1 MPLEVESCISWHGR
15 REGLS
20 QLFLSPVATSYPWG
34 SSSRSPHPRRAVG
47 YGSLH
52 EHPTPALLPAP
63 KPSPDPGPHHHLHPR
78 LFPGCCWGFALE
90 HWPSPKY
97 PRYPRGA
104 TERRNSHPALVWSFW
119 TLPPSPPRSP
129 LPSSLSSSFR
139 GHSGKKRA
147 RNLEEDWREKIKS
160 EWKEGHSWLTQ
171 WRTIQEQPTP
181 SEKQS
186 PFTANQVRTPKDEL
200 QSSCWLRKL
209 KLPSEDLDE
218 CCTKHF

>member
-15 REGLS
+15 QEGLS
-20 QLFLSPVATSYPWG
+20 QLCLSPVATSYPWG
-34 SSSRSPHPRRAVG
+34 SSSRSTHPRRAVG

-52 EHPTPALLPAP
+52 EHPTPALVPAP
-63 KPSPDPGPHHHLHPR
+63 KPSPDPGVHHHLHPL
-78 LFPGCCWGFALE
+78 LFPGHCWGFALE

-129 LPSSLSSSFR
+129 LPSSLSPSFR

-147 RNLEEDWREKIKS
+147 RNLERKNKKRAERRAFLVNATENRS
-160 EWKEGHSWLTQ
+160 
-171 WRTIQEQPTP
+171 RTAHTFRKAEPFHCKP
-181 SEKQS
+181 SQD
-186 PFTANQVRTPKDEL
+186 AQGWTPK
-200 QSSCWLRKL
+200 
-209 KLPSEDLDE
+209 
-218 CCTKHF
+218 